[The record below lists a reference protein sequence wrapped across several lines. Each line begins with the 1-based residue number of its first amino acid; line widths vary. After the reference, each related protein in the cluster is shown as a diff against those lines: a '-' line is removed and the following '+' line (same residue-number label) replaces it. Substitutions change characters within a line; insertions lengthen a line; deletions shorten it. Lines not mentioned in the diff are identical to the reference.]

1 MQPVAASASSA
12 SAFIS
17 SVPLVQV
24 ASASVYPSASGASQ
38 VLITRR
44 PEEMLPEVDA
54 RLTQNMW
61 DMTTTGFGLAVG
73 GAAGHVPGAIVG
85 GAVGYVWGRVRWH
98 QAHRDTS

>member
-1 MQPVAASASSA
+1 M
-12 SAFIS
+12 IS
-17 SVPLVQV
+17 
-24 ASASVYPSASGASQ
+24 
-38 VLITRR
+38 RR

-73 GAAGHVPGAIVG
+73 GVAGHVPGAIVG

-98 QAHRDTS
+98 QVHRQKP